1 MMGNDAGN
9 AAPAPQLGLGMFLMP
24 VYDAQKPLAQCYDE
38 DLELAQRCEQFGDP
52 PTVTQQ
58 INDLR
63 ARIGDFG
70 TLVLVAHDWDDKQ
83 RWARSLELF
92 GSEVMP
98 ALTA

>member
-1 MMGNDAGN
+1 MSRNVFVADSTEEARRLVVI
-9 AAPAPQLGLGMFLMP
+9 A
-24 VYDAQKPLAQCYDE
+24 
-38 DLELAQRCEQFGDP
+38 GDP

-70 TLVLVAHDWDDKQ
+70 TLVLVADDWDDKQ